1 MVRDCMGHF
10 LGARSVP
17 DQLQVDPKT
26 IEVMAALYEVQ
37 FSKDVGFF
45 LGAGTTRGWGDFRI
59 FCSCPAPLRVDNF
72 QPVVRILLGEFVWG
86 GFVQGGGE
94 AGRGCGFEV
103 QLAAVGRRRGWERR
117 SEAKQ

>member
-45 LGAGTTRGWGDFRI
+45 
-59 FCSCPAPLRVDNF
+59 
-72 QPVVRILLGEFVWG
+72 
-86 GFVQGGGE
+86 
-94 AGRGCGFEV
+94 
-103 QLAAVGRRRGWERR
+103 
-117 SEAKQ
+117 